1 MSRMRLHGRGMQE
14 HVPPFNYIFPKVDI
28 SNPRT
33 FLWIKRGIL
42 QYTVLKPFLA
52 FATIIMKA
60 THTFED
66 GYIGLTSGYFWSGLL
81 YNLSVT
87 ISLYSLGFFWLCLY
101 WDLKPFRPVPK
112 FLTVKLVIFASYWQ
126 GFFLAVLLFF
136 NALPSSGKYT
146 ADNLALA
153 IQDALI
159 CFEMP
164 LFAIA
169 HWYAFSHADFRDV
182 TLSTARLP
190 VLYALRDALGIM
202 DIWIDIVDA
211 FQGRGYEYR
220 LFEPMENE
228 RMHTSGAPRLA
239 RIAQGLRYQRG
250 GEGKYWLPV
259 PVNAR
264 TSLLS
269 SGSGRSYLTT
279 EQRGRDR
286 GWWPTEEPLETE
298 IIPED
303 ERLFDDARALEFGDY
318 NVLPFTSK
326 INV

>member
-1 MSRMRLHGRGMQE
+1 MLLHGRGMQE
-14 HVPPFNYIFPKVDI
+14 HVPPFNHIFPKVDV

-42 QYTVLKPFLA
+42 QYTVLKPFIAL
-52 FATIIMKA
+52 ATIIMKA

-66 GYIGLTSGYFWSGLL
+66 GYIGLSSGYFWSGLL

-136 NALPSSGKYT
+136 NALPSNGKYS

-169 HWYAFSHADFRDV
+169 HWHAFSHADFRDF
-182 TLSTARLP
+182 TISTARLP
-190 VLYALRDALGIM
+190 VLYALRDAFGVM
-202 DIWIDIVDA
+202 DLWMDLVDA
-211 FQGRGYEYR
+211 FQGRGYEFRQY
-220 LFEPMENE
+220 EPMENA
-228 RMHTSGAPRLA
+228 RIHTPGQPRLA
-239 RIAQGLRYQRG
+239 RIAEGLRYQRG
-250 GEGKYWLPV
+250 GEVKYWLRPV
-259 PVNAR
+259 DAR
-264 TSLLS
+264 TGLL
-269 SGSGRSYLTT
+269 GAGGGRSYLSTAHR
-279 EQRGRDR
+279 EE
-286 GWWPTEEPLETE
+286 WWPTSEP
-298 IIPED
+298 
-303 ERLFDDARALEFGDY
+303 
-318 NVLPFTSK
+318 V
-326 INV
+326 